1 MRETPR
7 DARCEPIFPAREAAL
22 RISKR
27 KIEYLSDRILKM
39 LQEHPMIH
47 LDPNTD
53 LVTRAIDDAIFENMK
68 QEEEI
73 DEQVE
78 ALVNQNRNEI
88 RAMEMDVGALRNKI
102 KRELARKKGFTL

>member
-1 MRETPR
+1 M
-7 DARCEPIFPAREAAL
+7 

-27 KIEYLSDRILKM
+27 KIEYLSDKILKM
-39 LQEHPMIH
+39 LQEHPKVH

-53 LVTRAIDDAIFENMK
+53 LVTRAVDDAIFGNLV
-68 QEEEI
+68 EEDEI

-78 ALVNQNRNEI
+78 ALVTQNVNEI

-102 KRELARKKGFTL
+102 KRELARKKGFIL